1 MVEGVYKIKMIRVG
15 VLGTIGSGKSFIAK
29 LFKQP
34 VFDADQEVKIIY
46 RENKE
51 CFKNLKKK
59 LPDFIKSFPI
69 KKNELIKAI
78 NKDKRNLA
86 KISSVVHPLVRK
98 KMKIFLRENKN
109 KKMVI
114 LDIPL
119 LIENKLNKKSDI
131 LLFIK
136 SNNKNIIKRLKKRPN
151 FNENILKKLK
161 SNQVNLLKKR
171 KLANYIVD
179 NNFSKNIMIKKIKLL
194 KNKILHE
201 RSSS

>member
-34 VFDADQEVKIIY
+34 VFDADKEVKIIY

-51 CFKNLKKK
+51 CFKNLKEK
-59 LPDFIKSFPI
+59 LPYFIKSFPI

-119 LIENKLNKKSDI
+119 LIENKLNKKNDI
-131 LLFIK
+131 LIFIK
-136 SNNKNIIKRLKKRPN
+136 SNKKNILKRLKKRPN
-151 FNENILKKLK
+151 FDLNTIKNLKN
-161 SNQVNLLKKR
+161 SQFDLLKKR
-171 KLANYIVD
+171 KLANYIID
-179 NNFSKNIMIKKIKLL
+179 NNFPPNIMKSKIKLL
-194 KNKILHE
+194 KQKIIYE
-201 RSSS
+201 RNST